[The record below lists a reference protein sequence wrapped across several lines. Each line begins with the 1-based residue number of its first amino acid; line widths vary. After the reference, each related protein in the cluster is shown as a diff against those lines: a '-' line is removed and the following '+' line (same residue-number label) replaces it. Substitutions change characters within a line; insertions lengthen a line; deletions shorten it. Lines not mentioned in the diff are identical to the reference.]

1 LYFEA
6 RVPEAEVHRRELDEF
21 SFSIRGDFDFHVLT
35 YQDVFTRIREFATMP
50 SDSDYL
56 AYLDERYFS

>member
-1 LYFEA
+1 VDLF
-6 RVPEAEVHRRELDEF
+6 RLSLDEF